1 MAPVTYSTG
10 QENLKPKIA
19 FWELLSWSK
28 TPPLPNSKIFRQ
40 ERDSL
45 KTIYMHPRSQHWH
58 ITDSVLVCQRT
69 HVMSSAERRTD
80 HPLYDVNS
88 TWALNPNLRE
98 ALKLR
103 INKPINHVKS
113 SPLSADGQTLLTN
126 KNSILD
132 RWSGHFQTPFSA
144 NRASQGSVIQHIT
157 QQPVKSELDITRSTT
172 ETLKVIQ

>member
-98 ALKLR
+98 GSLQK
-103 INKPINHVKS
+103 NKDWFDESNEQEIFICAQIRMS
-113 SPLSADGQTLLTN
+113 TEDS
-126 KNSILD
+126 
-132 RWSGHFQTPFSA
+132 
-144 NRASQGSVIQHIT
+144 
-157 QQPVKSELDITRSTT
+157 TR
-172 ETLKVIQ
+172 L